1 MTAHLKVKSLDD
13 KRSQHFRKIIND
25 LLKEDLGF
33 DGIVITDA
41 LDMKAIVDYSDGNYP
56 DVDALIAGNDILLM
70 PTDIK
75 RVLVKLKKLF

>member
-1 MTAHLKVKSLDD
+1 M
-13 KRSQHFRKIIND
+13 
-25 LLKEDLGF
+25 
-33 DGIVITDA
+33 ITDA

-75 RVLVKLKKLF
+75 SIDEIKKAVLDGRVSSNDLKMR